1 MLRSAAKHTAFCF
14 TPSAKQDDL
23 VFTGTLQHL
32 ANPLRSF
39 RTRSLIRSPCRWCP
53 TKSYLSW
60 HGGLTPENLKPGSQ
74 TRRNMLCWPL
84 GIRSVLH
91 CNDFPS
97 YYACTRASSKARHFQ
112 LCWSQLSFNTLAS
125 LLCNMVCRYKTLPV
139 MLVPMLCSTR
149 RSASS
154 YTQVFL
160 SQPTT
165 FPALSN
171 FVCQYNAFTRRAIR
185 R

>member
-39 RTRSLIRSPCRWCP
+39 RTCSLIRSLCGWCP

-97 YYACTRASSKARHFQ
+97 YYACTPASSKARRFQ
-112 LCWSQLSFNTLAS
+112 LCWSQLSLNKCALKRLYYVIWCVDTKHFQSCWCLCCVQQEEA
-125 LLCNMVCRYKTLPV
+125 LLITHKCFYR
-139 MLVPMLCSTR
+139 SR
-149 RSASS
+149 RRF
-154 YTQVFL
+154 QL
-160 SQPTT
+160 
-165 FPALSN
+165 
-171 FVCQYNAFTRRAIR
+171 
-185 R
+185 